1 MATLNATLTLTS
13 TSTSTAALNLSTAKT
28 LTVDVDLVNT
38 GRISVATGTDTEVLG
53 RAITDNKYVYL
64 KNLDPTNF
72 ITVKDD
78 DAAGVNEFMELKPGE
93 FAFFVV
99 KGGIG
104 LNLEADTAACVVE
117 YGFWNE

>member
-13 TSTSTAALNLSTAKT
+13 TSTSSSSLNLNVAKV

-38 GRISVATGTDTEVLG
+38 GRISVATGSNTEIISRTVTG
-53 RAITDNKYVYL
+53 NKYVYL
-64 KNLDPTNF
+64 KNLDTTNF

-78 DAAGVNEFMELKPGE
+78 DAASPNEFMELKAGE

-104 LNLEADTAACVVE
+104 LNIEADTAACVVE

>member
-1 MATLNATLTLTS
+1 MATLNATLVLTS
-13 TSTSTAALNLSTAKT
+13 TTTSSASLNLNVSKV

-38 GRISVATGTDTEVLG
+38 GRISCPTVTNTTLIPNTV
-53 RAITDNKYVYL
+53 TDNKYVYL
-64 KNLDPTNF
+64 KNLDPVNF

-78 DAAGVNEFMELKPGE
+78 DPIAIGDFMELKAGE

-104 LNLEADTAACVVE
+104 LNIESDTAPCIVE

>member
-13 TSTSTAALNLSTAKT
+13 TSTSSSALNLNASKNI
-28 LTVDVDLVNT
+28 TVDVDLVNT
-38 GRISVATGTDTEVLG
+38 GRISVPTGSDTTILSRTV
-53 RAITDNKYVYL
+53 TDNKYVYL
-64 KNLDPTNF
+64 KNLDPVNF

-78 DAAGVNEFMELKPGE
+78 NLVSPNDFMELKAGE

-99 KGGIG
+99 KGTIG

>member
-13 TSTSTAALNLSTAKT
+13 TSTSSAALNLNVAKV

-38 GRISVATGTDTEVLG
+38 GRISVATGGNTEIISRTVTG
-53 RAITDNKYVYL
+53 NKYVYL

-72 ITVKDD
+72 ITIKDD
-78 DAAGVNEFMELKPGE
+78 DAASPNDFMELKAGE

-104 LNLEADTAACVVE
+104 LTIEADTAACVVE

>member
-1 MATLNATLTLTS
+1 MATLNATLTLAS
-13 TSTSTAALNLSTAKT
+13 TSTSTNTLNLNVSKA
-28 LTVDVDLVNT
+28 LTVNVDLVNT
-38 GRISVATGTDTEVLG
+38 GRISIATGSDTEIIS
-53 RAITDNKYVYL
+53 RTITGNKYVYL
-64 KNLDPTNF
+64 KNLDSANF

-78 DAAGVNEFMELKPGE
+78 NATAFNDFMELQAGE

-104 LNLEADTAACVVE
+104 LNIEADTAAVVVE

>member
-13 TSTSTAALNLSTAKT
+13 TSTSTAALNLNTSKT

-38 GRISVATGTDTEVLG
+38 GRISVATGSDT
-53 RAITDNKYVYL
+53 AILNRTVTDNKYVYL

-78 DAAGVNEFMELKPGE
+78 DATGVNDFMELKAGE

-117 YGFWNE
+117 YGFWND

>member
-13 TSTSTAALNLSTAKT
+13 TSTSTAALNLNTSKT
-28 LTVDVDLVNT
+28 LTVNVDLVNT
-38 GRISVATGTDTEVLG
+38 GRVSVGTSGNTTLV
-53 RAITDNKYVYL
+53 ANTITDNKYVYL

-78 DAAGVNEFMELKPGE
+78 NVVSVNDFMELRAGE

-104 LNLEADTAACVVE
+104 LNVEADTAACVVE

>member
-1 MATLNATLTLTS
+1 MATLNATLNLTS
-13 TSTSTAALNLSTAKT
+13 TSTSSSALNINVTKT
-28 LTVDVDLVNT
+28 LTVNVDLVNT
-38 GRISVATGTDTEVLG
+38 GRISVVTGSDTQLID
-53 RAITDNKYVYL
+53 RTITDNKYVYL

-78 DAAGVNEFMELKPGE
+78 DVTPNHFMEIKAGE

-104 LNLEADTAACVVE
+104 LNLEADTAACIVE